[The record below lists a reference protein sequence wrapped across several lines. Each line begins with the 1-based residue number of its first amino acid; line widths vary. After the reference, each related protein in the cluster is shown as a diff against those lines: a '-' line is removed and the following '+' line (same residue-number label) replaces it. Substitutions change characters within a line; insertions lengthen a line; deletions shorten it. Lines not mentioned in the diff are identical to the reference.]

1 MRSASR
7 RFHASAALGIVPV
20 VTAKFYNSNLELV
33 KELSP
38 DDFVSNSTKFR
49 NETSSDNNFD
59 VGATIISS
67 FTFSLNN
74 FDGRFDD
81 FDFRGV
87 QIDAYC
93 GYTNMPEVELEEGE
107 DESVNSD
114 EYATEYVKMG
124 HYYMVSH
131 KTVGNII
138 NCVAYD
144 GLKLLDESSYEKT
157 WEGNITASA
166 AVNGIINK
174 HGITLANADFPG
186 ANTIKIYKWVNDTI
200 TDRQALSYVV
210 QLCGCYAKI
219 NSDGLLFIGRYDF
232 SNATQISTVFS
243 HDLYTEPVEFTA
255 IGLMYDDTNGN
266 RATYYTDSDKTNVL
280 VIDSPIANWDSSYV
294 NAMTSLH
301 ESLAHQPFSPG
312 SFSCLS
318 NPCYEAGDVFNFV
331 DAKGVTRT
339 IIATSIT
346 YTPTLKENIRCGFEA
361 EDDAADLRQTTLSV
375 HVERAKREVESK
387 ISNFDSAHQSL
398 AQLISGSMGLYKTE
412 KVYENGSVGY
422 MFHDQPTMEESSVI
436 WSATANGFV
445 VSTDGGQTWNAG
457 VDKNGN
463 ILAQVLTAIGV
474 NADWVTTGRIS
485 DASGEN
491 YWDLDNGDFHV
502 SINVS
507 QVSGAVTTSD
517 FEDYQSDVTD
527 QFDTL
532 SSDLQTDISTVQTNV
547 SNQLSMVAGD
557 LRSEI
562 NEATQKLERH
572 YFIPDTAIHASS
584 GWSQYP
590 ANSLDGCLTFNDAGL
605 TIDATSIA
613 DSSASRLYGVTYAFA
628 FTGVGYYTTE
638 WKFSFDEVPTTLAR
652 QILCRLMYYVTKDGK
667 TTGYQIAFYIEV
679 VNGVISITRSG
690 GQAIT
695 PQEDGTYN
703 ITLNKPLV
711 SNGREYFQVHA
722 IPGYKYTI
730 SNLEVYMDFASYTSS
745 VTSTIAQ
752 RVDDIELSVSQLEQT
767 TSANYVPATWADSS
781 LQDWYYDDLTTYPM
795 AGTTFDGN
803 PSMDFDGTNCTDAG
817 RVFQLLPLNI
827 TQTGTYNIQL
837 KVTPNIALASGIRIF
852 QSYYCI
858 ENPDPT
864 EKSTRPYLRVTSYLS
879 SSAQSANSSHEY
891 SFTWTIPTTYTYNGY
906 TATVVLTT
914 YDNFGTA
921 GIGFYY
927 VPSTL
932 MHYQDLKV
940 FGTATDYAKAV
951 IDIASNQ
958 IQQEVTRATS
968 AEANLASRLT
978 ITENGLSAEVNRAT
992 TAEGNLSSR
1001 ITANANSITTK
1012 VSAGAI
1018 ASTINQTA
1026 QSVKISASKIDLTG
1040 YITASSLTS
1049 SGTTTIDGSRI
1060 TTGTISANRI
1070 TLGDT
1075 ANYSQLNEDTATK
1088 WGFSVASRPVG
1099 GVWFKMTTL
1108 ARDRYISDYYT
1119 VNGGEYFRIKG
1130 NIWTTCTGA
1139 TTSGGT
1145 GGTYLGTAIGL
1156 YCYKGDGS
1164 SAGIVYSGRTSA
1176 SSTTKDINA
1185 LVQIPSTARKMRV
1198 FVQTN
1203 GYAPFAG
1210 QIQLQN
1216 ITVTRAMVGELIV
1229 DGSITAAKI
1238 AANAIEVGKIKDGA
1252 ISTAKIADS
1261 AVTTAKIPSSAITT
1275 VKIADGAISAGKI
1288 AANAVTADKIAANAI
1303 TAAKIAAGAI
1313 TADKLNAKAIDGKT
1327 ITGATI
1333 QTATSG
1339 TRILM
1344 DTSSSIKGYNGST
1357 LVNILNMSQNASVI
1371 QMTIDAKNQLN
1382 IRTPKV
1388 AVTTSSYGTGSG
1400 TATVTR
1406 TGDTDYVSYVSKNY
1420 NGADEGNI
1428 SMWNDGGS
1436 WSVYCTLP
1444 VFLDVRYSRFH
1455 TIHGMQTTNQ
1465 TTNTNK
1471 I

>member
-1 MRSASR
+1 MIKLSNAERTAWQSGLPKSITLEFSNGLILTNADIATESSEFEQSIVKDKQLRFGQCCASCFKTR
-7 RFHASAALGIVPV
+7 VLGSDISYKGLEVTVTFAVDTYTYQLGNFKVYSDKRTSDNIYRDLVCYDALAEVLQTNYATWHNALSFPMTIKQYRDSFFTLIGIEQEEITLPNDNIEIDKNFVADV
-20 VTAKFYNSNLELV
+20 FSGDDVLSTICEINATFGYINNLGKFQYVLIDFDTD
-33 KELSP
+33 ELSDSQILSTYVQGSLVYEDFNVRP
-38 DDFVSNSTKFR
+38 IDQVIIRQTADDLGGSAGTAGNTYIIEDNPLMYGKSTAQLETVAQNFLNAAKNIEYVPLSVKAPVAMWLQLGDLIEVADANKTVRTLILNRTMSGITALMDTYVS
-49 NETSSDNNFD
+49 
-59 VGATIISS
+59 
-67 FTFSLNN
+67 
-74 FDGRFDD
+74 
-81 FDFRGV
+81 
-87 QIDAYC
+87 
-93 GYTNMPEVELEEGE
+93 EGE
-107 DESVNSD
+107 ELYSEQATSTTKSVKVLKQQTNELSRNSEETQSTLTRLETD
-114 EYATEYVKMG
+114 
-124 HYYMVSH
+124 
-131 KTVGNII
+131 
-138 NCVAYD
+138 
-144 GLKLLDESSYEKT
+144 
-157 WEGNITASA
+157 
-166 AVNGIINK
+166 VNGDIEN
-174 HGITLANADFPG
+174 L
-186 ANTIKIYKWVNDTI
+186 
-200 TDRQALSYVV
+200 RSEL
-210 QLCGCYAKI
+210 
-219 NSDGLLFIGRYDF
+219 
-232 SNATQISTVFS
+232 TQ
-243 HDLYTEPVEFTA
+243 
-255 IGLMYDDTNGN
+255 
-266 RATYYTDSDKTNVL
+266 
-280 VIDSPIANWDSSYV
+280 
-294 NAMTSLH
+294 
-301 ESLAHQPFSPG
+301 
-312 SFSCLS
+312 
-318 NPCYEAGDVFNFV
+318 
-331 DAKGVTRT
+331 
-339 IIATSIT
+339 
-346 YTPTLKENIRCGFEA
+346 
-361 EDDAADLRQTTLSV
+361 
-375 HVERAKREVESK
+375 
-387 ISNFDSAHQSL
+387 
-398 AQLISGSMGLYKTE
+398 
-412 KVYENGSVGY
+412 
-422 MFHDQPTMEESSVI
+422 
-436 WSATANGFV
+436 TANGIRADI
-445 VSTDGGQTWNAG
+445 TANYQTKEAATS
-457 VDKNGN
+457 DKEELN
-463 ILAQVLTAIGV
+463 QAI
-474 NADWVTTGRIS
+474 S
-485 DASGEN
+485 EN
-491 YWDLDNGDFHV
+491 YTQITEEYTNSLRIQADEF
-502 SINVS
+502 
-507 QVSGAVTTSD
+507 
-517 FEDYQSDVTD
+517 
-527 QFDTL
+527 
-532 SSDLQTDISTVQTNV
+532 SSDLTK
-547 SNQLSMVAGD
+547 
-557 LRSEI
+557 
-562 NEATQKLERH
+562 ATQKFERH
-572 YFIPDTAIHASS
+572 YFVPDTAIHANS
-584 GWSQYP
+584 GWAQSP

-652 QILCRLMYYVTKDGK
+652 QILCRLMYFVTKDGK

-722 IPGYKYTI
+722 LPGYKYTI

-927 VPSTL
+927 VPGTL
-932 MHYQDLKV
+932 MHYQDLKI

-1026 QSVKISASKIDLTG
+1026 QSVKINASKIDLTG
-1040 YITASSLTS
+1040 YVTASSLTS

-1088 WGFSVASRPVG
+1088 WGFSIASRPAG
-1099 GVWFKMTTL
+1099 GAWYKMTTL
-1108 ARDRYISDYYT
+1108 ARDRFISDYYT

-1130 NIWTTCTGA
+1130 TIWTKCTGA

-1156 YCYKGDGS
+1156 YCFDGNNKS
-1164 SAGIVYSGRTSA
+1164 VGIVYSTRVTATSSGA
-1176 SSTTKDINA
+1176 SGALNN
-1185 LVQIPSTARKMRV
+1185 LVQLPSTARKMRV

-1210 QIQLQN
+1210 DIQIQN
-1216 ITVTRAMVGELIV
+1216 ITVTRAMTGELIV

-1252 ISTAKIADS
+1252 ISTVKIADS

-1288 AANAVTADKIAANAI
+1288 AANAVTAAKIAANAV

-1313 TADKLNAKAIDGKT
+1313 TADKLSATAIDGKT

-1333 QTATSG
+1333 QTAANG

-1344 DTSSSIKGYNGST
+1344 DTSSSVKGYNGNT
-1357 LVNILNMSQNASVI
+1357 LVNILNMSQNNANVI

-1388 AVTTSSYGTGSG
+1388 AVINKSYGTDSG
-1400 TATVTR
+1400 NASVTR
-1406 TGDTDYVSYVSKNY
+1406 TGNTDYVSYVSKNY
-1420 NGADEGNI
+1420 SGADEGYI

-1444 VFLDVRYSRFH
+1444 VFLDVRYSRFT
-1455 TIHGMQTTNQ
+1455 TIHGMQITNETTQ
-1465 TTNTNK
+1465 TNK